1 MGSLVPDCSD
11 RFYHPPLRL
20 SGLQLELQSPN
31 GFFKAFHLTLLC
43 SNT

>member
-11 RFYHPPLRL
+11 RFYRLPLRL
-20 SGLQLELQSPN
+20 SGLQLELQSSN
-31 GFFKAFHLTLLC
+31 GFFKTFHLTLLC